1 MECGCLWSVVSTNAA
16 RYQMAPICSKRRGP
30 KANGTTQTHCN
41 SPITFA
47 WPFLGTLHV
56 WMITQMPRG
65 SCQLSL
71 QRTGGDHEDALASHG
86 WAPYSIIWNPIISH
100 CLKQW
105 IWLRTG
111 LCGDVIDLQYYAISS
126 CMPETTTNNFSEQS
140 NDQEAQ
146 LMLVC
151 WWWWFDWSFAR
162 LVAPTNP
169 RYMIRGQSS
178 ITKHSTIPYV
188 RCSFLLAWNSNCV
201 FKMRHFSDI
210 RL

>member
-47 WPFLGTLHV
+47 WPFFGTLHV

-105 IWLRTG
+105 ILDMAQNRSLWRMWSTYSTMQSQVACQKLQRITFLNSQMTKKLSWCWFVGGDDLTG
-111 LCGDVIDLQYYAISS
+111 ALHDL
-126 CMPETTTNNFSEQS
+126 
-140 NDQEAQ
+140 
-146 LMLVC
+146 
-151 WWWWFDWSFAR
+151 
-162 LVAPTNP
+162 
-169 RYMIRGQSS
+169 
-178 ITKHSTIPYV
+178 
-188 RCSFLLAWNSNCV
+188 
-201 FKMRHFSDI
+201 
-210 RL
+210 